1 MDKDTKLKLVSV
13 KEAAQLIDKLT
24 EYMIRKMIRTGE
36 LEPIKIG
43 RKIYIVED
51 DIYRAIFWNDTDK

>member
-1 MDKDTKLKLVSV
+1 MDRDTKLKLVSV